1 MRETSMC
8 YANRLGLA
16 LALLFAT
23 LCLGACSILPKS
35 EVVAMER
42 FTLDVPAPEIKAARA
57 DAPVLLVARPQ
68 ARTDLDTPRMAYR
81 RQDYQLEYF
90 ARSRWADAPPQL
102 LVPGLVEVLEASGRF
117 AAVVRVGSPATPAL
131 RLDSELLEF
140 SQDFRVEPSVFQLR
154 LRAQLVDLRTRRVL
168 ATRIFAVDQPA
179 SAASAYGGAQA
190 ANAAWQSMLPE
201 LIAFCAAAL
210 PAAGN

>member
-1 MRETSMC
+1 MSVASRI
-8 YANRLGLA
+8 ALLQL
-16 LALLFAT
+16 LALL
-23 LCLGACSILPKS
+23 CLSACTVLPKS
-35 EVVAMER
+35 ETVAMER
-42 FTLDVPAPEIKAARA
+42 FTLDVPAPVSTPARA

-102 LVPGLVEVLEASGRF
+102 LLPGLVEALEASGRF

-140 SQDFRVEPSVFQLR
+140 TQDFRSEPSVFQLR
-154 LRAQLVDLRTRRVL
+154 LRVQLVDLQTRRVL
-168 ATRIFAVDQPA
+168 ATRIFAVERPA
-179 SAASAYGGAQA
+179 PAANAYGGAQA
-190 ANAAWQSMLPE
+190 ANAVWQALLPE
-201 LIAFCAAAL
+201 LVAFCTAAL